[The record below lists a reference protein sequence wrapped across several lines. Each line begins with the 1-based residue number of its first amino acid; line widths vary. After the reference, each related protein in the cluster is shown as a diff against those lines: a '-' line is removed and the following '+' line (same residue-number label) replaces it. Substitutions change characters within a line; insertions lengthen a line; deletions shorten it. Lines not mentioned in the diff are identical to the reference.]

1 MSEISEPLSFIF
13 NLCIS
18 QGYFP
23 IELKSGCI
31 TPTYKKGEHSNI
43 ENYRPVCSLSQFSKI
58 FEKVVFSQMYEY
70 LTENNI
76 LFKSQ
81 HGFRSNHS
89 TETAAIEFIDHIK
102 SEISLKHTPI
112 SIFLD
117 LSRAFDTV
125 DHNILLKKLAH
136 YGFTGSEL
144 KWFESY
150 LSNRSQYVI
159 WDGAKSDTMS
169 CKKGVPQGSI
179 LGPLLFLI
187 YVNDLNFASKLINFF
202 LI

>member
-1 MSEISEPLSFIF
+1 MLINLSLLNGIF
-13 NLCIS
+13 PSKLKLAKVV
-18 QGYFP
+18 P
-23 IELKSGCI
+23 I
-31 TPTYKKGEHSNI
+31 YKKNEDTNI
-43 ENYRPVCSLSQFSKI
+43 SNYRPISLLPTFSKI

-89 TETAAIEFIDHIK
+89 TETAAIEFTDHIK

-125 DHNILLKKLAH
+125 NHEIL
-136 YGFTGSEL
+136 F
-144 KWFESY
+144 
-150 LSNRSQYVI
+150 
-159 WDGAKSDTMS
+159 
-169 CKKGVPQGSI
+169 
-179 LGPLLFLI
+179 
-187 YVNDLNFASKLINFF
+187 
-202 LI
+202 